1 MFPSLQDKIEP
12 YLKRGTALF
21 FLCAMQSPP
30 ISHYPNKIM
39 NKKILYAVAACTV
52 LFSSCGGANGKP
64 STVDANAIIE
74 YNNTS
79 LEVLK
84 SLYSERETN
93 NVLEY
98 MEKHS
103 KTPFAPVIVS
113 KIGVARDTAQMT
125 APGDCFSSGVRDSL
139 KTSYSAYF
147 TAGEKFFANYDA
159 Y

>member
-1 MFPSLQDKIEP
+1 
-12 YLKRGTALF
+12 
-21 FLCAMQSPP
+21 
-30 ISHYPNKIM
+30 M

-64 STVDANAIIE
+64 STADANAIIE

-98 MEKHS
+98 MEKHG
-103 KTPFAPVIVS
+103 KTLFAPVIVS
-113 KIGVARDTAQMT
+113 KIGVARDTAQML
-125 APGDCFSSGVRDSL
+125 SL
-139 KTSYSAYF
+139 IHI
-147 TAGEKFFANYDA
+147 
-159 Y
+159 

>member
-1 MFPSLQDKIEP
+1 MR
-12 YLKRGTALF
+12 RGER
-21 FLCAMQSPP
+21 Q
-30 ISHYPNKIM
+30 
-39 NKKILYAVAACTV
+39 
-52 LFSSCGGANGKP
+52 P
-64 STVDANAIIE
+64 STADANAIIE

-98 MEKHS
+98 MEKHG
-103 KTPFAPVIVS
+103 KTLFAPVIVS
-113 KIGVARDTAQMT
+113 KIGGVRDTAQMT

-147 TAGEKFFANYDA
+147 TAGEKFFAHYDA

>member
-1 MFPSLQDKIEP
+1 
-12 YLKRGTALF
+12 
-21 FLCAMQSPP
+21 
-30 ISHYPNKIM
+30 M

-64 STVDANAIIE
+64 STADANAIIE

-98 MEKHS
+98 TEKHG
-103 KTPFAPVIVS
+103 KTLFAPVAAKQPAVS
-113 KIGVARDTAQMT
+113 CKVFPFNFVPCILRQGPRQY
-125 APGDCFSSGVRDSL
+125 GNR
-139 KTSYSAYF
+139 
-147 TAGEKFFANYDA
+147 
-159 Y
+159 